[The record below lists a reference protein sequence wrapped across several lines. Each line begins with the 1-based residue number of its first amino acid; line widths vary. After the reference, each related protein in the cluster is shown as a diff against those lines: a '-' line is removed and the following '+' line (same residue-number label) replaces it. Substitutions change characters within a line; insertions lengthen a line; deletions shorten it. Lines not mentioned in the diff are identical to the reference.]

1 MLIDPQTTRGADL
14 YQYMV
19 RLIGPR
25 PIAWISTRSV
35 EGVSNLAPYSFFN
48 GVTSRPPSLVFSS
61 VRKPD
66 GGLKDSLTNI
76 VATGEFVV
84 NVVPYSLAESM
95 VATSRDWEA
104 EIDEFEMCGIEATPS
119 ARVAPLRVAR
129 SPAAFECRL
138 MQVVEVG
145 SGPGAASL
153 VIGEIVAIA
162 TTALRRTDPD
172 QVWPADLGHT
182 SIVDLVGDEQCDAEQ
197 QDRRT
202 QQCQQQRDQLD
213 DVHLTSASGVSLP
226 AHHGLL

>member
-162 TTALRRTDPD
+162 IDDSVLGADNFPDPAALDLIGRMGGNTYARTT
-172 QVWPADLGHT
+172 
-182 SIVDLVGDEQCDAEQ
+182 
-197 QDRRT
+197 DRFELERP
-202 QQCQQQRDQLD
+202 
-213 DVHLTSASGVSLP
+213 S
-226 AHHGLL
+226 

>member
-119 ARVAPLRVAR
+119 ALVAPLRVAR

-162 TTALRRTDPD
+162 IDDSVLGADNFPDPAALDLIGRMGGKTYARTTDRF
-172 QVWPADLGHT
+172 DLERP
-182 SIVDLVGDEQCDAEQ
+182 S
-197 QDRRT
+197 
-202 QQCQQQRDQLD
+202 
-213 DVHLTSASGVSLP
+213 
-226 AHHGLL
+226 